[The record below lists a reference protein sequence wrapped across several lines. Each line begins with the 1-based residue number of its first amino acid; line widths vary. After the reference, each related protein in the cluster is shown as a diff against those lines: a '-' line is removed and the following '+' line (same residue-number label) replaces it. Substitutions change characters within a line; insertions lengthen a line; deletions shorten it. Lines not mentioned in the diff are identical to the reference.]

1 MTALRKFGTFLAF
14 SCLVLSGCGNKQIPF
29 TDYLVENLL
38 RDNLASL
45 AKPPIFEVKS
55 VVVGSKQ
62 SDGASGTA
70 AVDVELFFP
79 EDFDTVVQLRKL
91 EPFNIEY
98 LQYKSSFGKFEAGE
112 TQVHHARYQFENRSG
127 KWVVTGS
134 QAIAA
139 PDVRKP

>member
-1 MTALRKFGTFLAF
+1 MTALRKFGTFIVF

-38 RDNLASL
+38 RENLGKL
-45 AKPPIFEVKS
+45 AEPAIFEVKS
-55 VVVGSKQ
+55 VLVNSKQ

-70 AVDVELFFP
+70 TVDVELYFP
-79 EDFDTVVQLRKL
+79 EDFDTVVELRKL

-127 KWVVTGS
+127 KWMVTGS